1 MGRPL
6 DDYRKKRDFA
16 RTSEPPGKSRR
27 GRPRGGADGESE
39 DAGGERRAFV
49 VHRHEARR
57 LHYDLRL
64 QMEGVLRSWA
74 VPKGFSYEPRDKHL
88 AVRTEDH
95 PLEYESFSGMIP
107 PGEYGAGAMT
117 IWDSGHY
124 ALVTDGT
131 PAAAVAEG
139 ELKLLLFGRRLRG
152 EWHLVRT
159 QGGPE
164 RRRGGEGGEHWLLF
178 KSKDR
183 YAGTTRDSA
192 LGIDLARAPL
202 STPPARQGVMRA
214 GAAGAPFSDPDWLFE
229 MRFRGRRALAQVD
242 AGGTRLRGLRGAPDE
257 VLSDLREVRATS
269 ALLDGVLV
277 ALDEGQRPSEERLA
291 ARLAG
296 DASIEVCYYAFDLLF
311 ADGFDLRGLP
321 LVERKSALRTVL
333 RELPGCVLFV
343 DHVTGDGLR
352 LAEAVRAA
360 GLPGLVA
367 KRLDAP
373 YVPGASDAW
382 RRIDLDASPETP
394 RVTDALEARTPRA
407 RARRGKVAFTNLDK
421 VFWPAEG
428 YTKGDL
434 VAFYDGVA
442 DVLLPYLR
450 DRPCHM
456 NRFPDGIEGKS
467 FYQRQANESIPD
479 WVPTVTVPSG
489 SRDEPHRHMLINGR
503 DALLLLAN
511 LGSIDLHPWLSR
523 AQHLGHPDFSV
534 LDLDPK
540 GAPFSDV
547 VRIARSLG
555 KILRGI
561 GLRPL
566 LKTSGK
572 TGLHIYVPL
581 LEDAYTYDQARMF
594 CESIARVVA
603 RDHKDIATCERV
615 VDSRGGRV
623 YIDFGQNRAGQTVV
637 PPYSVRPV
645 PGATV
650 STPLM
655 WDELEGELHPSM
667 FTIRTVPE
675 RLQRHGDLF
684 RGALA
689 DRQDLVPAI
698 EALDRYLASR

>member
-1 MGRPL
+1 MGPMGRPL
-6 DDYRKKRDFA
+6 DDYRRKRDFG
-16 RTSEPPGKSRR
+16 RTPEPPAEVD
-27 GRPRGGADGESE
+27 PA
-39 DAGGERRAFV
+39 AAERRAFV

-64 QMEGVLRSWA
+64 QMEGILRSWA

-95 PLEYESFSGMIP
+95 PLAYETFSGMIP

-117 IWDSGHY
+117 IWDCGHY
-124 ALVTDGT
+124 DILTDET
-131 PAAAVAEG
+131 PEEAVASG
-139 ELKLLLFGRRLRG
+139 ELKLILRGRRLRG

-159 QGGPE
+159 QGAAGTRSRKDAP
-164 RRRGGEGGEHWLLF
+164 EHWLLF

-183 YAGTTRDSA
+183 YAGVPRDSA
-192 LGIDLARAPL
+192 LGIDLARAPSAPL
-202 STPPARQGVMRA
+202 PARVRVQEA
-214 GAAGAPFSDPDWLFE
+214 TGAHAPFSDPAWLFE
-229 MRFRGRRALAQVD
+229 LRFAGRRALAERDGERV
-242 AGGTRLRGLRGAPDE
+242 RLRGVRAALPSVADGLRG
-257 VLSDLREVRATS
+257 VRAER

-277 ALDEGQRPSEERLA
+277 ALDERQRPSAERLA

-296 DASIEVCYYAFDLLF
+296 DASVDVAYYAFDLLYF
-311 ADGFDLRGLP
+311 DEFDLRPLP
-321 LVERKSALRTVL
+321 LLERKTALRAVL
-333 RELPGCVLFV
+333 RDVSGSILFV
-343 DHVTGDGLR
+343 DHVMADGER
-352 LAEAVRAA
+352 LAEAAGAA
-360 GLPGLVA
+360 SLPGLVA
-367 KRLDAP
+367 KRVDGP
-373 YVPGASDAW
+373 YRAGASDDW
-382 RRIDLDASPETP
+382 RRVEVSTP
-394 RVTDALEARTPRA
+394 SGAAAGGPAATVTEALGARTRRRP
-407 RARRGKVAFTNLDK
+407 ARRAARVAFSHLDK
-421 VFWPAEG
+421 VYWPAEG

-434 VAFYDGVA
+434 IAYYEGVA
-442 DVLLPYLR
+442 DVLLPHLR

-479 WVPTVTVPSG
+479 WVETVTVPSG
-489 SRDEPHRHMLINGR
+489 SRDEPHRHMLVNER
-503 DALLLLAN
+503 DTLLLLAN

-523 AQHLGHPDFSV
+523 RGRLEHPDFGV

-547 VRIARSLG
+547 VRIARTIG

-572 TGLHIYVPL
+572 TGLHVFVPL

-594 CESIARVVA
+594 CEGVARVVA
-603 RDHKDIATCERV
+603 RQHKDIATCERV

-623 YIDFGQNRAGQTVV
+623 YIDFLQNRAGQTVV

-645 PGATV
+645 PGASV
-650 STPLM
+650 SAPLH
-655 WDELEGELHPSM
+655 WDELEGDLHPSL
-667 FTIRTVPE
+667 FTLRTLPE
-675 RLQRHGDLF
+675 RLAREGDLF
-684 RGALA
+684 RPALT

-698 EALDRYLASR
+698 AALDAYLRRA